1 MTNKIKKMIHN
12 LNRNQFQFF
21 PYHLVSPSPW
31 PILLS
36 FSLFSMAIG
45 AVMYMHGYVNGGNL
59 LTTGFILTAYGMGLW
74 FRDVVTEGTY
84 LGDHTKQVKK
94 GIQMGVILFIVSE
107 IFAFLSVFWAFFHA
121 SLSPSI
127 EIGGVW
133 PPQGITPL
141 DPFAI
146 PLLNTIL
153 LVSSGAFVTYGHHAL
168 VNGNRRGS
176 IIGMFLT
183 ILFAV
188 IFTVLQYVEYSEAAF
203 TMSDSVYGSAFYAS
217 TGLHGLTLSVPT
229 KLNKFCPTV
238 KKENSVTKFE
248 RRILK
253 TISTLSKNSFSAF
266 GFAEQKDKLLIKFS
280 PFGQKIKT
288 FYLEPD
294 FLEWLVGFT
303 DAEGNFNISLRNLI
317 NDKYN
322 SLILT
327 FQIGLHID
335 DLNLLKIIKE
345 KLNCG
350 HISISGSRCNYF
362 VNDQVSLI
370 NVILPIFNFFKLNS
384 SKYYQYLIFEKAIK
398 LIKNKNLYN
407 NIKIDNYSKLIV
419 KYNYFSGCQFN
430 TKLKENNVLYS
441 NVSIIKIINKKI
453 KINSLIDLNKNNKI
467 INNISTK
474 KFFKILKF
482 KYQSKIKSL
491 IYNKKNFVILNDIKI
506 AKQIIIKIENTL
518 NKNIPVI
525 FFVKHI
531 YTDISKYI
539 EMNNDKIKNRL
550 SVFLKDQ
557 DQNLMSTFAFLLTK
571 DNRGKKNFNLLHFNH
586 ETGYIINNINIKTHL
601 NDKEDLIKN
610 DLNKNKIKFDEN
622 FKLTSFI

>member
-1 MTNKIKKMIHN
+1 MNSNDFIKNIN
-12 LNRNQFQFF
+12 ENF
-21 PYHLVSPSPW
+21 
-31 PILLS
+31 I
-36 FSLFSMAIG
+36 I
-45 AVMYMHGYVNGGNL
+45 NG
-59 LTTGFILTAYGMGLW
+59 
-74 FRDVVTEGTY
+74 
-84 LGDHTKQVKK
+84 K
-94 GIQMGVILFIVSE
+94 
-107 IFAFLSVFWAFFHA
+107 FLD
-121 SLSPSI
+121 I
-127 EIGGVW
+127 
-133 PPQGITPL
+133 
-141 DPFAI
+141 
-146 PLLNTIL
+146 N
-153 LVSSGAFVTYGHHAL
+153 
-168 VNGNRRGS
+168 N
-176 IIGMFLT
+176 
-183 ILFAV
+183 
-188 IFTVLQYVEYSEAAF
+188 
-203 TMSDSVYGSAFYAS
+203 
-217 TGLHGLTLSVPT
+217 
-229 KLNKFCPTV
+229 
-238 KKENSVTKFE
+238 
-248 RRILK
+248 
-253 TISTLSKNSFSAF
+253 
-266 GFAEQKDKLLIKFS
+266 
-280 PFGQKIKT
+280 
-288 FYLEPD
+288 
-294 FLEWLVGFT
+294 
-303 DAEGNFNISLRNLI
+303 NI
-317 NDKYN
+317 
-322 SLILT
+322 
-327 FQIGLHID
+327 
-335 DLNLLKIIKE
+335 
-345 KLNCG
+345 
-350 HISISGSRCNYF
+350 
-362 VNDQVSLI
+362 
-370 NVILPIFNFFKLNS
+370 
-384 SKYYQYLIFEKAIK
+384 